1 MVDLGKDTALA
12 DDNKIFAKHIK
23 NDIKKLKELISQ
35 FEDINE
41 PVMLREIETLKK
53 EIPIKE
59 KIGKIISSKPRK
71 LTVDYE
77 YEQEED
83 YHKLAAERQKILI
96 DDEMFAMN
104 MKLENKQRTYKIQKE
119 YNQENKDM
127 LKLKEEDLKRYEVE

>member
-23 NDIKKLKELISQ
+23 NDIKKLKELILQ

-41 PVMLREIETLKK
+41 PIMLREIETLKK

-59 KIGKIISSKPRK
+59 KIGKIILSKPRK
-71 LTVDYE
+71 ITVEYE